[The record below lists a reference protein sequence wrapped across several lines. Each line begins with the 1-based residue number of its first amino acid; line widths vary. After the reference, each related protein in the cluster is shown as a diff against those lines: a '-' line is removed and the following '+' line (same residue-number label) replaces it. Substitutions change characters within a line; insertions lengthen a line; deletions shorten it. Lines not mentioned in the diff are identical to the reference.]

1 MQQKYCAIIYE
12 TLSTIVFFLL
22 HLNKT
27 EFIFSCYLKT
37 AAHFAVFVEK
47 VFSSTNNKKKTRI
60 SYSYDIPAIWY

>member
-27 EFIFSCYLKT
+27 EFIFSCYLK
-37 AAHFAVFVEK
+37 AATHFAVFVEK

>member
-12 TLSTIVFFLL
+12 TISTIVFFLL

-37 AAHFAVFVEK
+37 ATHFAVFVEK